1 MSSTRREFLKN
12 LAVVGAG
19 VALASSGDA
28 LNLLPKPVEAQTPET
43 QNNPELLGKSQLPA
57 EIGRVDFF
65 PSQEQQT
72 KMDALSD
79 SEVQQQI
86 TDQLKLLFNQVKDLP
101 NKDEA
106 LNEQLQN
113 YKDLTGRLLLLI
125 LKSRR
130 THGIYTTGISEET
143 LTDLGKSASSEPTSG
158 ESPWFE
164 LLNLLDQNS
173 TSIKSYQNEIG
184 RGIDLSLKVD
194 PAQMTDFCKAHP
206 EMKILNASF
215 EVGTY
220 TMRFQFE
227 RKLDETELLNK
238 YYAPFGDDEYVNL
251 NPDGSIP
258 EISYKRAEDGTVIPV
273 NTNGEELPH
282 FTEDEVDADIQK
294 KYAENPYWPIESP
307 KNFIIE
313 PYANSRSE
321 IINFANSVPNILVNT
336 AGGNI
341 NSLAEFG
348 EMPDNLII
356 VSPLL
361 SGNYDGSDYKQIC
374 SFAEVY
380 IPQEV
385 LKELNGSKDGSV
397 IDSSSAATA
406 VMTGITWRIQSQH
419 PDWSPS
425 QLKQEIL
432 SKYVDKR
439 TVGVYVGNRTED
451 NYQGYQE
458 KELPLLNVEKVKE
471 TLQEQSSNE
480 KIFGKVRTLLFPRK
494 RK

>member
-12 LAVVGAG
+12 MAGAG
-19 VALASSGDA
+19 LGLALASSSDA

-43 QNNPELLGKSQLPA
+43 QNNPELLGQSQLPA

-65 PSQEQQT
+65 PGQEQQT

-79 SEVQQQI
+79 EEVQQQI
-86 TDQLKLLFNQVKDLP
+86 TDQLKILFNQVKDLP
-101 NKDEA
+101 NKDEV
-106 LNEQLQN
+106 LNEELKN
-113 YKDLTGRLLLLI
+113 YQELTGRLLLLI

-143 LTDLGKSASSEPTSG
+143 LTDLGKPASTEPTSG

-173 TSIKSYQNEIG
+173 TTIKSFQNDVG
-184 RGIDLSLKVD
+184 KGIDLSLKVD
-194 PAQMTDFCKAHP
+194 PAQMTAFCKAHP

-215 EVGTY
+215 EVGIY

-227 RKLDETELLNK
+227 RKLEVSELTNK
-238 YYAPFGDDEYVNL
+238 YYAPFNDEFYIAL

-258 EISYKRAEDGTVIPV
+258 EIGYT
-273 NTNGEELPH
+273 NTDHGVRPTDSSGKELPV
-282 FTEDEVDADIQK
+282 FTEDQVDADIQK

-307 KNFIIE
+307 KNSIIE
-313 PYANSRSE
+313 PYATSRAD
-321 IINFANSVPNILVNT
+321 IIAFAESVPNILVNT

-341 NSLAEFG
+341 NSLAEFT
-348 EMPDNLII
+348 EMPSNLLI

-361 SGNYDGSDYKQIC
+361 AGNYDGSDYNQIC
-374 SFAEVY
+374 SYAEVY
-380 IPQEV
+380 IPQDV
-385 LKELNGSKDGSV
+385 LKKLSGSKDGSV

-406 VMTGITWRIQSQH
+406 VMTGITWRIQSEH
-419 PDWSPS
+419 PDWSPA
-425 QLKQEIL
+425 QIKQEIL

-439 TVGVYVGNRTED
+439 IVGVYVGNRTED
-451 NYQGYQE
+451 NYEGYQE
-458 KELPLLNVEKVKE
+458 KELPLLNVEKVRE
-471 TLQEQSSNE
+471 ALQAENDKE
-480 KIFGKVRTLLFPRK
+480 KIFGKVRNMLFPRK